1 MMNKYNITNLTIEE
15 YSSLNRL
22 LSELRNESRKKELK
36 EKLEAN
42 IMTLINDIEV
52 QTTLES
58 KDIIEVLNE
67 VSTNVV
73 LNTLNE

>member
-52 QTTLES
+52 QTTLETS
-58 KDIIEVLNE
+58 EIYEVLNE
-67 VSTNVV
+67 VSLNVAI
-73 LNTLNE
+73 NE

>member
-1 MMNKYNITNLTIEE
+1 MNKYNITNLTIEE

-58 KDIIEVLNE
+58 EDIIEVLNE